1 MNKEKEK
8 KFLSLAI
15 LFLLFL
21 FAASFPFSSFIPDG
35 TLVYYLRGGI
45 RILYVGVF
53 LFLTKKWDL
62 VPLRFRFSFPR
73 DLLFLPFFLLS
84 ASNLFYL
91 TLSRKPLAAFSWD
104 DLLWAELF
112 YSLCVALSE
121 ECLFRGL
128 IFGNL
133 VENKKPFVAILLSSL
148 IFSLTHAVNF
158 FSLSV
163 GETFAQMGYTF
174 VLGLFLGI
182 LYYESENLV
191 YPILL
196 HALFNFLDNDLFI
209 ALYQG
214 EWDLPFFLTNGI
226 LGTVLLLYAFLLF
239 FFLEK
244 KKRVLRSH

>member
-1 MNKEKEK
+1 MNKEREK
-8 KFLSLAI
+8 KFLSIAI

-21 FAASFPFSSFIPDG
+21 FAASFPFSSFIPSK
-35 TLVYYLRGGI
+35 TLVYYLQGGI
-45 RILYVGVF
+45 RFLYVGVF
-53 LFLTKKWDL
+53 LFLIKKWNL
-62 VPLRFRFSFPR
+62 APLHFRFSFPK

-84 ASNLFYL
+84 GSNLFYL
-91 TLSRKPLAAFSWD
+91 VVSQKPWTTFSFD
-104 DLLWAELF
+104 SLLGAELF

-128 IFGNL
+128 LLGSL
-133 VENKKPFVAILLSSL
+133 LESKKPLVAVLFSSL

-163 GETFAQMGYTF
+163 GETFAQMGYTL

-182 LYYESENLV
+182 LYDESENLV

-196 HALFNFLDNDLFI
+196 HALFNFLDNYLFVT
-209 ALYQG
+209 LYQG

-226 LGTVLLLYAFLLF
+226 LGAVLLLYAFLLF

-244 KKRVLRSH
+244 KKRLLRSS

>member
-8 KFLSLAI
+8 KFLSIAI

-21 FAASFPFSSFIPDG
+21 FVASFPFSSFTPSK
-35 TLVYYLRGGI
+35 TLVLCLQGGI
-45 RILYVGVF
+45 RLLYVGVF
-53 LFLTKKWDL
+53 LFLIKKWNL
-62 VPLRFRFSFPR
+62 VPLHFRFSFPR
-73 DLLFLPFFLLS
+73 GLLFLPFFLLS
-84 ASNLFYL
+84 GSNLFYL
-91 TLSRKPLAAFSWD
+91 ALSRKPLTAFSFD
-104 DLLWAELF
+104 GLLGAELF
-112 YSLCVALSE
+112 YCLCVALSE

-128 IFGNL
+128 LLGSL
-133 VENKKPFVAILLSSL
+133 LENKKPLAAVLLSSL

-163 GETFAQMGYTF
+163 GETFAQMGYTL

-182 LYYESENLV
+182 LYSESENLV

-226 LGTVLLLYAFLLF
+226 LGAVLLFYAFLLF

-244 KKRVLRSH
+244 KKRDLQPS